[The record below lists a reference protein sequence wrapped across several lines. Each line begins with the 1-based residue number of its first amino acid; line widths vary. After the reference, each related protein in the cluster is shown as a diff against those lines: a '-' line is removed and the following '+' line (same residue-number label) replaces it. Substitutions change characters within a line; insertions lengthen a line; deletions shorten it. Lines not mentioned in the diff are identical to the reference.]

1 MLPMFDNPLQI
12 YPDKKRVCLKG
23 PIQWHEPK
31 ADPAEQG
38 VVMYSYLQQDD
49 VVAAVAPSSDMY
61 LCPQHRSELTPDGEV
76 SEQWWAVATVVG
88 DGELHEGEAR
98 AIANAMIWTPA
109 GWKNYEWEGEEDGR
123 ILTVNLEFP
132 ADGED
137 PYCG

>member
-1 MLPMFDNPLQI
+1 MT
-12 YPDKKRVCLKG
+12 
-23 PIQWHEPK
+23 E
-31 ADPAEQG
+31 
-38 VVMYSYLQQDD
+38 
-49 VVAAVAPSSDMY
+49 
-61 LCPQHRSELTPDGEV
+61 
-76 SEQWWAVATVVG
+76 
-88 DGELHEGEAR
+88 ELHEGEAR